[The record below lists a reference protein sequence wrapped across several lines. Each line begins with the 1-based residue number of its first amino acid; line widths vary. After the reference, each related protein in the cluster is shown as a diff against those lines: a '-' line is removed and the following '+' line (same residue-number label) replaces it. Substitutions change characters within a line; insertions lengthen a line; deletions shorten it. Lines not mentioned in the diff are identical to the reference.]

1 MSEPKECS
9 FICNAKADIERLEA
23 QLSDNHRDTKIS
35 LDKLTESILGNGKIG
50 LTARVSSLESW
61 TGTVKRLLWI
71 ILTTIIVSGVGLT
84 FAYHDSNKSITEQE
98 K

>member
-1 MSEPKECS
+1 MNQFQIEEIKS
-9 FICNAKADIERLEA
+9 DIIELKTQIR
-23 QLSDNHRDTKIS
+23 DNHRDTKIS

-50 LTARVSSLESW
+50 LTARVGSLESW

-84 FAYHDSNKSITEQE
+84 FAYHNSNKSITEHV